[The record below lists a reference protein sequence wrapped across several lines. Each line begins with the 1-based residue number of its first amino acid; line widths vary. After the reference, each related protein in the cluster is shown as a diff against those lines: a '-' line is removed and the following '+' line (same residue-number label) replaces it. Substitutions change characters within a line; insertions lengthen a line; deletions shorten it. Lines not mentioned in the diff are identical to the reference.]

1 MSQVLQPSSSSSSG
15 SSSSRPSAVPIID
28 RDARMPARKEIRSW
42 LIPVSQPQTVRAVGL
57 LLLDWMLFVAAMAG
71 VVLLPAWWM
80 KLPVA
85 LAAGFVIGRLF
96 IIGHDACHQSYT
108 PHRRLNRWLGRIA
121 FLPSLTPYSLWEV
134 GHNVMHHGFTNLK
147 GKDFVWQPLTPAQ
160 YAALPPAR
168 RLLERV
174 YRSGWA
180 PGLYYFI
187 EMWWLRMLFP
197 SKRYMPARR
206 ALFVADGLL
215 AVAAG
220 AVWIALLVWAARA
233 TGQSVW
239 AMVALGFAV
248 PFVFWNA
255 MIGFVIYVHHT
266 HTEVRW
272 HEDKARWSAS
282 DPFVSTT
289 VHLTFPLK
297 IGGLLHHIM
306 EHTAHHVDMSI
317 PLYKLKQAQSIL
329 EAALPGRIIVQR
341 FSWRWY
347 VQTAKRCK
355 LYDLAAERW
364 TDFSGRVS
372 EPTTW
377 GRVHG

>member
-1 MSQVLQPSSSSSSG
+1 MSQVLPSSPSSPSSSQ
-15 SSSSRPSAVPIID
+15 PPAVPVID
-28 RDARMPARKEIRSW
+28 RAARMPARKEIRSW
-42 LIPVSQPQTVRAVGL
+42 LTPISQPQTLRAVAL
-57 LLLDWMLFVAAMAG
+57 LLLDWALFVAAIAG

-147 GKDFVWQPLTPAQ
+147 GKDFVWQPLTPAE
-160 YAALPPAR
+160 YAALTPAR

-206 ALFVADGLL
+206 GLFVADGLL

-220 AVWIALLVWAARA
+220 AVWIGALVWAAQV
-233 TGQSVW
+233 TGQSAW
-239 AMVALGFAV
+239 ALVALGFAV
-248 PFVFWNA
+248 PFAFWNA

-266 HTEVRW
+266 HTDVRW
-272 HEDKARWSAS
+272 HEDKAQWSAS

-317 PLYKLKQAQSIL
+317 PLYKLKQAQALL
-329 EAALPGRIIVQR
+329 ETALPGRIIVQR

-347 VQTAKRCK
+347 AQTARRCK
-355 LYDLAAERW
+355 LYDVASARW
-364 TDFSGRVS
+364 MDFSGRVS

-377 GRVHG
+377 GRVAS